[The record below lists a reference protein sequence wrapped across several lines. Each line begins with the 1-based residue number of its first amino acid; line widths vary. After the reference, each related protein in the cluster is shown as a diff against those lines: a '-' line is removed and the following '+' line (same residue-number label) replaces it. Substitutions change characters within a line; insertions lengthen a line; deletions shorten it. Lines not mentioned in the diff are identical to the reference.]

1 MANFCEQ
8 GGLWVLSLLMMALLP
23 PKRYRGECLPVMFIF
38 GLILVSAGIDVG
50 FARAV
55 ALGREYYAISGTVRR
70 NLFVKHDIF
79 SFRTLD

>member
-8 GGLWVLSLLMMALLP
+8 GGLWVLSLLLVVLLP
-23 PKRYRGECLPVMFIF
+23 PKRYRRHPVMFIF
-38 GLILVSAGIDVG
+38 GLILLSAGIDVG

-79 SFRTLD
+79 SFRRLD